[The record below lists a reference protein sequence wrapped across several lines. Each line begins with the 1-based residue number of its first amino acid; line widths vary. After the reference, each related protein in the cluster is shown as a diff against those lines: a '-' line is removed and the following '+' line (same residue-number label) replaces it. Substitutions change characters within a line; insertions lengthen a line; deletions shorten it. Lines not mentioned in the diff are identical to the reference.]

1 MDADKIRMLQLAK
14 KGYYCSQI
22 LVIMGL
28 EARGESNPDLVR
40 TVGGLARGCGEGSC
54 TCGALTGGCC
64 LLSLFAGRGS
74 DKEEWN
80 KKYQQMMEGL
90 VRWFWNKYGFKYGG
104 IDCMA
109 IRDAEIDE
117 PNYQRCWH
125 IMEEVYSKV
134 ISILAINGVAISY
147 KGCYAS

>member
-1 MDADKIRMLQLAK
+1 MDAYKIRMLQLAK

-74 DKEEWN
+74 RVLPAGET
-80 KKYQQMMEGL
+80 
-90 VRWFWNKYGFKYGG
+90 
-104 IDCMA
+104 
-109 IRDAEIDE
+109 
-117 PNYQRCWH
+117 
-125 IMEEVYSKV
+125 S
-134 ISILAINGVAISY
+134 
-147 KGCYAS
+147 